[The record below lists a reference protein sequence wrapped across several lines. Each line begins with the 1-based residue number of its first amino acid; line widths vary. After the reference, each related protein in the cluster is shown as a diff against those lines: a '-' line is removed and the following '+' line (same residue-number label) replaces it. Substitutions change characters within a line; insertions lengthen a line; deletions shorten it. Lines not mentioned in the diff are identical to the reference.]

1 MQSEFFSENVSPKE
15 AQILQCNLCAHYCNL
30 KPGQKGICNFRAN
43 DKGIIRS
50 MNYGM
55 AAAVAIDPIE
65 KKPFYHYKPG
75 TQVLSVGT
83 PGCNFSCL
91 NCQNHDLSQAKN
103 QGSNSSQNYLEPE
116 KIAALAAEHNV
127 DGIAYTYSE
136 PTIFFEYVNDI
147 IEACRRNPKT
157 ENLPQMLVSNGY
169 FSKEL
174 FEYIEEHKLIDAINI
189 DLKFMNESKYK
200 RICGAK
206 LQPVLDNIER
216 IHNSANGIHLEI
228 INLVI
233 PGENDSDHDFQA
245 VADYISS
252 ISPEI
257 PLHFSRFH
265 PTYKMADKPA
275 TDIQRLLKAKETAE
289 KAGLKYVY
297 IGNTGL
303 PDVSDTRCP
312 NCGELLISRDRFGEM
327 RKYISN
333 QSSAKCPQCDEK
345 INIIL

>member
-1 MQSEFFSENVSPKE
+1 
-15 AQILQCNLCAHYCNL
+15 
-30 KPGQKGICNFRAN
+30 
-43 DKGIIRS
+43 
-50 MNYGM
+50 
-55 AAAVAIDPIE
+55 
-65 KKPFYHYKPG
+65 KPFYHYKPG

-103 QGSNSSQNYLEPE
+103 QISNTSSNYLEPE
-116 KIAALAAEHNV
+116 KIAALADEHNV

-147 IEACRRNPKT
+147 IEACRRNPNL
-157 ENLPQMLVSNGY
+157 ERLPQMLVSNGY

-174 FEYIEEHKLIDAINI
+174 FDYIEKHKLIDAINI

-216 IHNSANGIHLEI
+216 IYNSKNGIHLEI

-245 VADYISS
+245 VADYIKS
-252 ISPEI
+252 ISPDI

-275 TDIQRLLKAKETAE
+275 TDIQRLLKAKEIAQ
-289 KAGLKYVY
+289 KAGINYVY

-303 PDVSDTRCP
+303 SEVSDTRCP
-312 NCGELLISRDRFGEM
+312 HCGELLIARDRYSEIKSHLGN
-327 RKYISN
+327 KGIS
-333 QSSAKCPQCDEK
+333 KCPQCEK
-345 INIIL
+345 DINIILCKEYSSCKFIIFLYFQNEH